1 MPTLSEVITDNSW
14 GHLVGS
20 EVTVEA
26 AEDHWIENNS
36 LRIIALC
43 IVTAML
49 GGVDKCNVLS
59 SPRLKHN

>member
-26 AEDHWIENNS
+26 AEDHWIVNN
-36 LRIIALC
+36 
-43 IVTAML
+43 
-49 GGVDKCNVLS
+49 
-59 SPRLKHN
+59 H